1 MSATYAGRSF
11 PILGEDGQ
19 TAASVS
25 STHCAKLAVMKV
37 NNQIR
42 IGAGAW
48 RSRIVRF
55 PDALGLRPTPDRVRA
70 TVFNWLG
77 QTLHGKVCLDA
88 FAGSGALGFEAAS
101 RGADEVTLCETD
113 ARAVQALRDNARLL
127 QATNCKIVDSDVFS
141 WLKKN
146 PARFDVVF
154 CDPPFVGRLHLPFL
168 QAIAAHLTPGGV
180 VYIETGEPL
189 DPLVVTAVG
198 YDVLKSSQA
207 GAVYFGLLRPKTSG

>member
-1 MSATYAGRSF
+1 MRR
-11 PILGEDGQ
+11 
-19 TAASVS
+19 
-25 STHCAKLAVMKV
+25 AKLSPMKP

-48 RSRIVRF
+48 RSRVLRF
-55 PDALGLRPTPDRVRA
+55 PDVEGLRPTPDRVRA

-127 QATNCKIVDSDVFS
+127 QAPNCKIVAADVFS

-146 PARFDVVF
+146 PARLDVVF
-154 CDPPFVGRLHLPFL
+154 CDPPFAARLQLPFL
-168 QAIAAHLTPGGV
+168 QAIAAYLAPGGV
-180 VYIETGEPL
+180 VYIEACEPL
-189 DPLVVTAVG
+189 DQLLVTAAD
-198 YDVLKSSQA
+198 YEVLKSSRA